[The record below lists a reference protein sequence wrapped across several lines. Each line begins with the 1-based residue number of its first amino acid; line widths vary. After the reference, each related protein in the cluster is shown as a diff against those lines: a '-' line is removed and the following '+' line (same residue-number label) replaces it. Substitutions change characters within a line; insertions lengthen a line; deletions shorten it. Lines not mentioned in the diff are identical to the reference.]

1 MTKLKSIYG
10 SQGKKVV
17 PGVCLT
23 KKDEIDT
30 GIMLK

>member
-23 KKDEIDT
+23 EKDRLTLE
-30 GIMLK
+30 LC